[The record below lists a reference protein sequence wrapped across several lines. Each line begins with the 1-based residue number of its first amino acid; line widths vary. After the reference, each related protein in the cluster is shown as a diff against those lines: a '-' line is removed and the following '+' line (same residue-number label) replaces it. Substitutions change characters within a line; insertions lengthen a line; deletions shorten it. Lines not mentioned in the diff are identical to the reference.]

1 MKRMLINA
9 THGEELRVAVV
20 DGQRL
25 EDLDIEHGDREQQK
39 SNIYKGKVTRIEQS
53 LEAVFVDYGAER
65 HGFLPFKEVARSY
78 LSDAGDGGKPS
89 VKDGLKEGQEILVQ
103 IEKEERGTKGAALT
117 TYISLAGRFLVL
129 MPNNARAGGVSR
141 RIEGEDRN
149 ELRQVMA
156 EVEVPDGMGVIART
170 AGVGR
175 SLEEMQW
182 DLDYQAEVWHSIQ
195 AAAESRAAPFLV
207 YQESNVIVRALRDY
221 FHSDIGEILIDQPE
235 LYQEAKG
242 FVEVCMPHNA
252 RKLKLYEDSTPLFTR
267 YQIEQQIE
275 SAFQR
280 EVTLPSGG
288 AIVIDHTE
296 ALVSVDVNSARATK
310 GADIEETATNT
321 NLEAAS
327 ELARQLR
334 LRDLGGLLVIDFIDM
349 SANRNQ
355 KAVENRLR
363 EALKVDRARVQ
374 VGRISRFGLLEMS
387 RQRLRPSL
395 GDSFQEVC
403 PRCSG
408 QGAIRTVGSLSLS
421 ILRLIEDEA
430 MKDNTGQVVA
440 QVPMEVASL
449 LLNEKRDQL
458 DVIESRSDARV
469 LVVPN
474 PYLETPQYRLERIR
488 RSEMTEDT
496 QNQPS
501 YAFAERPAD
510 PSPETASEQ
519 RKGETAAVRTV
530 VPQQPAP
537 SPASDDVV
545 ASVEAVDDAQPG
557 LIRRAV
563 ALVGRMMG
571 GGSAA
576 ANAQDAPDSSTPAK
590 RPAQRNRSDAKRGD
604 GRRGDGRRG
613 DARHNSN
620 GQRDDKRQNNRGSRA
635 DGRRNSG
642 RQDDKRQS
650 AKDNGERKRDSA
662 ARDTADSAKSSN
674 DSRNGA
680 SRGRGRRGGRGSGPA
695 KSTEPQQAT
704 STDTAAP
711 DNSAPA
717 PGPSAAG
724 AATAAVTAAAA
735 TAATSVESPRTGPAD
750 ADSAMPDNVGDVAV
764 ADTVNGDAEAN
775 QDAAPQSGNG
785 RRRRRGGRGRRGR
798 NRGERAAEGTAEPTA
813 DQAADTSPS
822 TSSSH
827 APQGA
832 ADAAPAASTP
842 SGADASDTPRAT
854 APSSGQATVAAPPV
868 VPPAPMP
875 APAVQAVTPDTKPP
889 LSAPPASVARP
900 ETVVAERQAEPGS
913 DSGSA

>member
-1 MKRMLINA
+1 MLINA

>member
-39 SNIYKGKVTRIEQS
+39 SNIYKGKVTRVEQS
-53 LEAVFVDYGAER
+53 LEAAFVDYGAER

-78 LSDAGDGGKPS
+78 LSTNSDGSKPS

-103 IEKEERGTKGAALT
+103 IEKEERGSKGAALT

-149 ELRQVMA
+149 ELRQIMN

-182 DLDYQAEVWHSIQ
+182 DLDYQAEVWRSIQ
-195 AAAESRAAPFLV
+195 AAAESRQAPFLV

-235 LYQEAKG
+235 LYEEAKG

-252 RKLKLYEDSTPLFTR
+252 RKLKLYQDSTPLFTR

-296 ALVSVDVNSARATK
+296 ALISVDVNSARATK

-355 KAVENRLR
+355 KAVESRLR
-363 EALKVDRARVQ
+363 DALKVDRARVQ

-395 GDSFQEVC
+395 GDNFQEVC

-430 MKDNTGQVVA
+430 MKENTGQVVA
-440 QVPMEVASL
+440 QVPTAVASL

-458 DVIESRSDARV
+458 DLIENRSKSRV

-474 PYLETPQYRLERIR
+474 PHFETPHYRLERTR
-488 RSEMTEDT
+488 KSDLDDATL
-496 QNQPS
+496 NQPS
-501 YAFAERPAD
+501 YAFADRPAD
-510 PSPETASEQ
+510 PSPETAADQ

-537 SPASDDVV
+537 SPTPQS
-545 ASVEAVDDAQPG
+545 EAAPDADTQPG

-571 GGSAA
+571 GGATSA
-576 ANAQDAPDSSTPAK
+576 NGQHPTQEPAPK
-590 RPAQRNRSDAKRGD
+590 AKRGQ
-604 GRRGDGRRG
+604 
-613 DARHNSN
+613 
-620 GQRDDKRQNNRGSRA
+620 QR
-635 DGRRNSG
+635 
-642 RQDDKRQS
+642 
-650 AKDNGERKRDSA
+650 
-662 ARDTADSAKSSN
+662 
-674 DSRNGA
+674 
-680 SRGRGRRGGRGSGPA
+680 
-695 KSTEPQQAT
+695 
-704 STDTAAP
+704 
-711 DNSAPA
+711 
-717 PGPSAAG
+717 
-724 AATAAVTAAAA
+724 
-735 TAATSVESPRTGPAD
+735 
-750 ADSAMPDNVGDVAV
+750 
-764 ADTVNGDAEAN
+764 
-775 QDAAPQSGNG
+775 
-785 RRRRRGGRGRRGR
+785 
-798 NRGERAAEGTAEPTA
+798 
-813 DQAADTSPS
+813 
-822 TSSSH
+822 
-827 APQGA
+827 
-832 ADAAPAASTP
+832 
-842 SGADASDTPRAT
+842 
-854 APSSGQATVAAPPV
+854 
-868 VPPAPMP
+868 
-875 APAVQAVTPDTKPP
+875 
-889 LSAPPASVARP
+889 
-900 ETVVAERQAEPGS
+900 
-913 DSGSA
+913 

>member
-25 EDLDIEHGDREQQK
+25 EDLDIEHGDHEQAK
-39 SNIYKGKVTRIEQS
+39 SNIYKGKITRVEQS

-65 HGFLPFKEVARSY
+65 HGFLPFKEIAHNY
-78 LSDAGDGGKPS
+78 LKNKGDGSKSS
-89 VKDGLKEGQEILVQ
+89 VGDGLREGQEILVQ
-103 IEKEERGTKGAALT
+103 IEKEERGNKGAALT

-149 ELRQVMA
+149 ELRQVMNQ
-156 EVEVPDGMGVIART
+156 VKVPEGMGVIART

-182 DLDYQAEVWHSIQ
+182 DLDYQAEVWHSILTATETRQ
-195 AAAESRAAPFLV
+195 APFLV

-221 FHSDIGEILIDQPE
+221 FHNDIGEILIDQPD
-235 LYQEAKG
+235 LYEEAKR
-242 FVEVCMPHNA
+242 FVAVCMPHNT
-252 RKLKLYEDSTPLFTR
+252 RKLKLYDDSTPLFTR

-280 EVTLPSGG
+280 EVNLPSGG

-296 ALVSVDVNSARATK
+296 ALVSIDVNSARATK

-321 NLEAAS
+321 NIEAAT

-363 EALKVDRARVQ
+363 EALKLDRARVQ

-395 GDSFQEVC
+395 GDNFQEVC

-430 MKDNTGQVVA
+430 MKENTGQVVA
-440 QVPMEVASL
+440 QVPNAVASL

-458 DVIESRSDARV
+458 DVIESRSKSRV

-474 PYLETPQYRLERIR
+474 PYFETPHYRLERT
-488 RSEMTEDT
+488 RSADLDDATLA
-496 QNQPS
+496 QPS
-501 YAFAERPAD
+501 YAFAEHPSD
-510 PSPETASEQ
+510 PDPETASKQ
-519 RKGETAAVRTV
+519 HKGETAVVRTV

-537 SPASDDVV
+537 SPSTASHGDTAPESEV
-545 ASVEAVDDAQPG
+545 G
-557 LIRRAV
+557 FIRRALAFMGRV
-563 ALVGRMMG
+563 A

-576 ANAQDAPDSSTPAK
+576 DDAGETDKSAAKSQRSQARGNRGDSRRGSGRRDT
-590 RPAQRNRSDAKRGD
+590 RAQRDENRHSNQRNNRSES
-604 GRRGDGRRG
+604 RRG
-613 DARHNSN
+613 NSTRN
-620 GQRDDKRQNNRGSRA
+620 EDKRQPTRKPVPGTDDVQQRTTAASDADSSAKESNSNRG
-635 DGRRNSG
+635 NS
-642 RQDDKRQS
+642 
-650 AKDNGERKRDSA
+650 A
-662 ARDTADSAKSSN
+662 
-674 DSRNGA
+674 
-680 SRGRGRRGGRGSGPA
+680 RGRGRRGRSGQNKAAERQQSANPSPANSQDEIPGAVAEDAIPVVAAVAKAGEAASALDKGGPA
-695 KSTEPQQAT
+695 S
-704 STDTAAP
+704 
-711 DNSAPA
+711 
-717 PGPSAAG
+717 
-724 AATAAVTAAAA
+724 
-735 TAATSVESPRTGPAD
+735 AATSATPVPVEGTDRTD
-750 ADSAMPDNVGDVAV
+750 ASGEPSAHV
-764 ADTVNGDAEAN
+764 ADRAEGSSVE
-775 QDAAPQSGNG
+775 QGTSPGSGGG

-798 NRGERAAEGTAEPTA
+798 NRNDHAGE
-813 DQAADTSPS
+813 
-822 TSSSH
+822 TSSSEQPALES
-827 APQGA
+827 APNSGHLATPA
-832 ADAAPAASTP
+832 APGNTEPPRVIQPPAPAASSGGNTP
-842 SGADASDTPRAT
+842 AASA
-854 APSSGQATVAAPPV
+854 S
-868 VPPAPMP
+868 
-875 APAVQAVTPDTKPP
+875 
-889 LSAPPASVARP
+889 PPASVAPRP
-900 ETVVAERQAEPGS
+900 VDSTAAKSTAPRQRETGSGGGPG
-913 DSGSA
+913 